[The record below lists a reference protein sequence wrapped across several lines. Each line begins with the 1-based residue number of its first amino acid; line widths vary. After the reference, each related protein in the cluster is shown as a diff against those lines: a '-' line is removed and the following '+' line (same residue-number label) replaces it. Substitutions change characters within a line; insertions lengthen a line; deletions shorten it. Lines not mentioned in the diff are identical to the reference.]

1 MERNLP
7 STLILYSVD
16 LISSKVHNA
25 AHSNSLDDSVEVR
38 SVSKAIRLIEAL
50 GMEPA
55 AVGVSDLARRLE
67 LDKGAVS
74 RMLRTLEHAGFVA
87 QDPATQ
93 RYTLGL
99 ALGVLGHKALRRLD
113 LHSAARPSIEKLAD
127 LTGECSHIAV
137 LADKR
142 ALYIDQVPPQRGV
155 MVDSP
160 MYTLAPLYCTALGKA
175 LLAFQPEPI
184 RERIISSLQYEPYT
198 RRTIVSRMV
207 LEGHLA
213 QVRHDRVAH
222 DDEEYSVGVRCIAAP
237 VFKVDGTACG
247 AIGISGP
254 SPRMTDDRVR
264 EWEIAVRDEAA
275 ALSRRMGFDETPA
288 RAALE

>member
-1 MERNLP
+1 
-7 STLILYSVD
+7 
-16 LISSKVHNA
+16 
-25 AHSNSLDDSVEVR
+25 VEVR
-38 SVSKAIRLIEAL
+38 SVSKAIKLIEAL
-50 GMEPA
+50 GTESV
-55 AVGVSDLARRLE
+55 AVGVSDLARRLDM
-67 LDKGAVS
+67 DKSSVS
-74 RMLRTLEHAGFVA
+74 RMLRTLEHGGFVA
-87 QDPATQ
+87 QDPSTQ

-113 LHSAARPSIEKLAD
+113 LHTAARPSIEKLAE

-137 LADKR
+137 LADNR

-175 LLAFQPEPI
+175 LLAFQAEPV
-184 RERIISSLQYEPYT
+184 RERIIGSIHFEPHT
-198 RRTIVSRMV
+198 RRTILNRLG
-207 LEGHLA
+207 LEGQLA
-213 QVRHDRVAH
+213 QVRHERVAH

-264 EWEIAVRDEAA
+264 EWEIAIRDEAA
-275 ALSRRMGFDETPA
+275 ALSRRLGFDETSA
-288 RAALE
+288 ERLFA

>member
-1 MERNLP
+1 
-7 STLILYSVD
+7 
-16 LISSKVHNA
+16 
-25 AHSNSLDDSVEVR
+25 VEVR

-50 GMEPA
+50 GMEAGP
-55 AVGVSDLARRLE
+55 VGVSDLARRLE
-67 LDKGAVS
+67 MDKSSVS
-74 RMLRTLEHAGFVA
+74 RMLRTLEQAGFVA

-113 LHSAARPSIEKLAD
+113 LHTAARPSIEKLAD

-137 LADKR
+137 LADNR

-175 LLAFQPEPI
+175 LLAFQTDPV
-184 RERIISSLQYEPYT
+184 RERIISSLQFEPYT
-198 RRTIVSRMV
+198 RRTILNRVV
-207 LEGHLA
+207 LDGHLI
-213 QVRHDRVAH
+213 QVRRDRVAH
-222 DDEEYSVGVRCIAAP
+222 DDEEYSIGVRCIAAP

-264 EWEIAVRDEAA
+264 EWEIAIRDEAA
-275 ALSRRMGFDETPA
+275 VLSRRMGFHESSPERVLA
-288 RAALE
+288 